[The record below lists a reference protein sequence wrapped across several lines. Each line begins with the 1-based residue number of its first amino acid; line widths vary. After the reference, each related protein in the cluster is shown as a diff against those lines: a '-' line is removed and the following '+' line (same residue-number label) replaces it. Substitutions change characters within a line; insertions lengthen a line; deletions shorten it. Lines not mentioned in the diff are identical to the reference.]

1 MPPPPILMILIV
13 ILMNTL
19 YKLILVNIY
28 IIFIFINVIK
38 SDVHK
43 MELLVKTH
51 CSAIVSKVPKVD
63 VVATIHKIVHCKN

>member
-28 IIFIFINVIK
+28 IIFINVIK